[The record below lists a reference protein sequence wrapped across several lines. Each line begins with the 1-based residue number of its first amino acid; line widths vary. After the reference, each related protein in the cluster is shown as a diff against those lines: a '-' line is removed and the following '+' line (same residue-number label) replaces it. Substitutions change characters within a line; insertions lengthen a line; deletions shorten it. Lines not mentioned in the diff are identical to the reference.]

1 MGPPCS
7 RQAAAPYYW
16 LCLSLTLVL
25 GELRST
31 VGMFVCEINID
42 MAADAESLIGTRQF
56 SRYLAWWQWRWRAF
70 STAPYLATIRFGR
83 AGE

>member
-7 RQAAAPYYW
+7 RQAAAPYHW

-31 VGMFVCEINID
+31 VGMFVGEINID
-42 MAADAESLIGTRQF
+42 MAADAESPSVCG
-56 SRYLAWWQWRWRAF
+56 S
-70 STAPYLATIRFGR
+70 SVDIRLG
-83 AGE
+83 GGSGY